1 MKRRALGLLCAL
13 ALLCTL
19 ACPAALASAS
29 GAAAAE
35 VRERPGLPD
44 VHVYLCSLLSGRAYR
59 HGDAAYMSLT
69 DIGALYNIDV
79 TVSVTNGSFTASAPA
94 LEVSG
99 EKDSGYITANSRYLY
114 LPDGYIVCGGDVY
127 LPMDAICRIFGI
139 SAKTTEERVDIST
152 AQARI
157 ISGGED
163 YYETHFPADELY
175 WLPRIAYAEAFEQP
189 LAGLMGV
196 CAVVKNR
203 VADEDFPDTVFDVL
217 YDVEHTVVEHTVQ
230 FTPVTT
236 GSMRSVPPDIYFIAA
251 YLVLEGYNPVGDS
264 VYFVN
269 PANNGNYWFR
279 ENLTYVATIGGHE
292 FYKK

>member
-19 ACPAALASAS
+19 ACPAAFASAAS
-29 GAAAAE
+29 TASVEA
-35 VRERPGLPD
+35 RERPDLPD
-44 VHVYLCSLLSGRAYR
+44 VRVYLCSLLSGRAYW
-59 HGDAAYMSLT
+59 HGDAAYMSLA

-79 TVSVTNGSFTASAPA
+79 TVSVTDGGFTASAPA

-99 EKDSGYITANSRYLY
+99 EKDSGYLVANFRYLY
-114 LPDGYIVCGGDVY
+114 LPDGYIVCGNDVY

-139 SAKTTEERVDIST
+139 SAKATEARVDIST
-152 AQARI
+152 AQARVL
-157 ISGGED
+157 SGGED

-196 CAVVKNR
+196 CAVVENR
-203 VADEDFPDTVFDVL
+203 VADDDFPDTVFDVL
-217 YDVEHTVVEHTVQ
+217 YDVEHTVQ
-230 FTPVTT
+230 FTPATT

-264 VYFVN
+264 VYFVS
-269 PANNGNYWFR
+269 PANNNNYWFR
-279 ENLTYVATIGGHE
+279 EDLTYVATIGGHE